1 MPEIASAPANPE
13 LYARAYLSDPV
24 FWWWSTNS
32 YTVEECGTVLKRVLS
47 LIDQARLPDHEQALA
62 QLGVG
67 PLESM
72 MSESLLDILECWVP
86 FKEPMRYAL
95 NSVRFETQPLA
106 VQLRFET
113 LMDRSR

>member
-1 MPEIASAPANPE
+1 MPEMAGAPASPE
-13 LYARAYLSDPV
+13 LYAKAYLSDPV

-32 YTVEECGTVLKRVLS
+32 YTVEESGIVLKRVLS
-47 LIDQARLPDHEQALA
+47 LIDQAQLPGHEQALG

-67 PLESM
+67 PLESL

-106 VQLRFET
+106 VQRRLKT